1 MTRHTRGAVT
11 WQRLPYK
18 AGKKILTVVALSVL
32 SALSANGMIGQTPE
46 EVEQEARR
54 DKNTLS
60 IDHGRCGSL
69 PTLTVLYPAVGSISH
84 TFGASGRAIS
94 FTMFN
99 TGSQARPWTR
109 LSHQDILNIQ
119 RTYNTRWYDRGV
131 DVEDDGI
138 HEWVSQDGMW
148 MYLTYHKGSNFDSLM
163 IIAAGANAELEGQ
176 SLLNQRRN
184 RFRKASYSQRQR
196 LIHTRI

>member
-1 MTRHTRGAVT
+1 MGSKIVTGHTRGAVT

-69 PTLTVLYPAVGSISH
+69 PTLTVLYRAVGCHLPYIWSE
-84 TFGASGRAIS
+84 RARDLVYDVQHRV
-94 FTMFN
+94 
-99 TGSQARPWTR
+99 TG
-109 LSHQDILNIQ
+109 
-119 RTYNTRWYDRGV
+119 
-131 DVEDDGI
+131 
-138 HEWVSQDGMW
+138 
-148 MYLTYHKGSNFDSLM
+148 
-163 IIAAGANAELEGQ
+163 
-176 SLLNQRRN
+176 
-184 RFRKASYSQRQR
+184 KALDQ
-196 LIHTRI
+196 T